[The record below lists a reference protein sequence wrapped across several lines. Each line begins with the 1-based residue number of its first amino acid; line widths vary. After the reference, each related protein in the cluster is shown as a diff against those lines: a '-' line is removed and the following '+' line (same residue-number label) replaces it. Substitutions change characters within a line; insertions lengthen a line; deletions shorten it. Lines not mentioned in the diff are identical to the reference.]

1 MKLVLNA
8 LRGQAGFTLA
18 EMAAVVAIVAVAA
31 AIAIPK
37 SDPQTALAADAAA
50 GEIARAVRFA
60 QREAVRTGIYHTISI
75 DPASQVL
82 RIQRPAPSGSG
93 NITVTHPVDK
103 RDYQINFADDG
114 MPRARIVSSLF
125 RYQSNALT
133 NGALFGPDGAPVD
146 VAPAKLLGLP
156 IGIVLG
162 TKEISQLKED
172 ARITVRY
179 GNVERMVRVAPV
191 TGRVSL

>member
-1 MKLVLNA
+1 MKLALNA

-75 DPASQVL
+75 DAASQVL

-179 GNVERMVRVAPV
+179 GNVERVVRVAPL

>member
-1 MKLVLNA
+1 MKLALNA

-18 EMAAVVAIVAVAA
+18 EMVTVVAIVAVAA

-50 GEIARAVRFA
+50 GEVARALRFA
-60 QREAVRTGIYHTISI
+60 QREAIRTGYYHTISI
-75 DPASQVL
+75 DASTQVL
-82 RIQRPAPSGSG
+82 RIQRPAANSSA
-93 NITVTHPVDK
+93 TVTATHPVDK

-114 MPRARIVSSLF
+114 MPRARIVSSVF
-125 RYQSNALT
+125 RYQSNAVT
-133 NGALFGPDGAPVD
+133 NGAFFGPDGMPVD
-146 VAPAKLLGLP
+146 IAPTKLLGLP
-156 IGIVLG
+156 IGVLLG
-162 TKEISQLKED
+162 TKEISPLKEE

-179 GNVERMVRVAPV
+179 GNVERVVRMAPV

>member
-1 MKLVLNA
+1 MLAVVAVLGIA
-8 LRGQAGFTLA
+8 
-18 EMAAVVAIVAVAA
+18 AAVV
-31 AIAIPK
+31 IPK
-37 SDPQTALAADAAA
+37 ADTQSALAADAAA

-93 NITVTHPVDK
+93 SITVTHPVDK

-114 MPRARIVSSLF
+114 MPRARIVGALF
-125 RYQSNALT
+125 RYQSNAVT
-133 NGALFGPDGAPVD
+133 NGTIFGPDGAPVD
-146 VAPAKLLGLP
+146 AALSKVSGLP

-172 ARITVRY
+172 AQITVRY
-179 GNVERMVRVAPV
+179 GNVERVVRVAPV

>member
-1 MKLVLNA
+1 MKLALSA

-18 EMAAVVAIVAVAA
+18 EMVTVVAVVAVAS

-37 SDPQTALAADAAA
+37 ADPQAALAADAAA

-60 QREAVRTGIYHTISI
+60 QREAIRTGVYHTISI
-75 DPASQVL
+75 DAASQVL

-93 NITVTHPVDK
+93 TITATHPVDK
-103 RDYQINFADDG
+103 QDYQFNFANAG
-114 MPRARIVSSLF
+114 APGARIVSSVF

-133 NGALFGPDGAPVD
+133 NGTMFGPDGAPVD
-146 VAPAKLLGLP
+146 VTPSKVLGLP

-162 TKEISQLKED
+162 TKEISPLKEE
-172 ARITVRY
+172 ARITLRY
-179 GNVERMVRVAPV
+179 GGVERVVRVAPV

>member
-1 MKLVLNA
+1 MKLALNA

-18 EMAAVVAIVAVAA
+18 EMVTVVAIVAVAA

-37 SDPQTALAADAAA
+37 ADPQTALAADAAA

-93 NITVTHPVDK
+93 SITVTHPVDK

-114 MPRARIVSSLF
+114 MPRARIVGALF
-125 RYQSNALT
+125 RYQSNAVT
-133 NGALFGPDGAPVD
+133 NGTIFGPDGAPVD
-146 VAPAKLLGLP
+146 VAPSKFLGLP

-172 ARITVRY
+172 AQITVRY
-179 GNVERMVRVAPV
+179 GNVERVVRVAPV

>member
-179 GNVERMVRVAPV
+179 GNVERVVRVAPV

>member
-179 GNVERMVRVAPV
+179 GNVERVVRVAPL

>member
-93 NITVTHPVDK
+93 SITVAHPVDK

-179 GNVERMVRVAPV
+179 GNVERVVRVAPL

>member
-1 MKLVLNA
+1 VKLALNA

-75 DPASQVL
+75 DAASQVL

-93 NITVTHPVDK
+93 NITVAHPVDK

-179 GNVERMVRVAPV
+179 GNVERVVRVAPL